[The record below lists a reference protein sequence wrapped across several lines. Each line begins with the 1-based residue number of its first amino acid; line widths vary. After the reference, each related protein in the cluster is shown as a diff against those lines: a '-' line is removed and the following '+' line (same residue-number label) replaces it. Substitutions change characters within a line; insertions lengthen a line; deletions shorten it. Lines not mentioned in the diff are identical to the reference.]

1 MDVSSLSPLGC
12 AAVEYIERG
21 FAIIPLVPG
30 EKVPIIEGGLKN
42 WSDNPQDAVDYW
54 SIRPNANIAI
64 VCGEPSGNLVAI
76 DLDCHGG
83 PDGRETLKRWEDE
96 HGELPE
102 TVSVIT
108 GSGGKHLLYRVSHS
122 FPKFENAQMGVD
134 VRAEG
139 SYVVAPP
146 SIHPNGEPYEWSV
159 SPDDMD
165 VAEADELVYQFI
177 EFVRPQRAERGE
189 GERFELPDEI
199 IEDRNTNLFRYA
211 SSLRSTG
218 RTEEEILLLVKN
230 ANERKCKPPLKE
242 SEVKKICKSVLRYE
256 QGDGLRSQQI
266 RKIAESMNDADL
278 SSVFDRA
285 EEPAPKMKD
294 ETVEKVQNILLSLK
308 EVRRGIKLNVFD
320 GRLHV
325 LERCVPNVPW
335 KGPHVLDAGESTKLR
350 TVLER
355 DYGTRKKANYEDALL
370 AFGATEGQ
378 QYDPMAEVLSTLPLV
393 RWADERTAGCTMAP
407 IEISEDGG
415 STWSPALA
423 KVGSLT
429 AEYLGVEPTSYANE
443 VEKLMFRQLV
453 ARAKH
458 PGCKADQMMVLVGKQ
473 GTGKSTFVSLLSL
486 DKSLFLEGF
495 SDFNVEDLKRISGK
509 LVVEIPE
516 LDGFTGKDKN
526 RIKSII
532 TQTTDNYRESYAKN
546 PIEHPRTAL
555 FFGTTNDGTFLNDST
570 GARRYLLIEAKA
582 DMMGANPG
590 LFDGTA
596 ERDIRQ
602 AWAETIAL
610 YDLWGEERFL
620 RSLVLPK
627 DVAQESLAVQERYTE
642 EDQLRERVI
651 SWAESLSTEVERI
664 NVRMAIDN
672 CLEFNSWQA
681 ANMPKW
687 MQRAIAAALD
697 DAPSWSKQEGKQ
709 RCGRYGISRVWDR
722 VGSTKMLPNT

>member
-1 MDVSSLSPLGC
+1 MD
-12 AAVEYIERG
+12 YINCG
-21 FAIIPLVPG
+21 FAIIPLAPG
-30 EKVPIIEGGLKN
+30 EKVPAIQGGLTN
-42 WSDNPQDAVDYW
+42 WSDNPQDAMSYW
-54 SIRPNANIAI
+54 SIRPRANIAI

-83 PDGRETLKRWEDE
+83 PDGRETLRAWEAE
-96 HGELPE
+96 HGKLPE

-108 GSGGKHLLYRVSHS
+108 GSGGKHLLYRVNRS
-122 FPKFENAQMGVD
+122 FKKFENPQIGVD
-134 VRAEG
+134 IRAEG

-146 SIHPNGEPYEWSV
+146 SIHPNGEAYEWSV

-165 VAEADELVYQFI
+165 VAEANELVYQFI
-177 EFVRPQRAERGE
+177 EYARPVKASDGGHEKYD
-189 GERFELPDEI
+189 LPETIDQ
-199 IEDRNTNLFRYA
+199 DRNKELFSYA

-218 RTEEEILLLVKN
+218 RGEEEIRLLVHH
-230 ANERKCKPPLKE
+230 ANDTRCKPPLGKV
-242 SEVKKICKSVLRYE
+242 EVDKICKSVLRYE
-256 QGDGLRSQQI
+256 RGDGLRSRQI
-266 RKIAESMNDADL
+266 RKIAETLGESDL
-278 SSVFDRA
+278 VSVFERHD
-285 EEPAPKMKD
+285 EPAPKMKD
-294 ETVEKVQNILLSLK
+294 ETVEKVQNVLLSLR
-308 EVRRGIKLNVFD
+308 EVRHGLKLNVFD

-325 LERCVPNVPW
+325 LDKCVPNVPW
-335 KGPHVLDAGESTKLR
+335 KGPHVLEAGESTKLR

-355 DYGTRKKANYEDALL
+355 DYGIRKKSNYEDALL

-378 QYDPMAEVLSTLPLV
+378 QYDPMAEILSTLPMV
-393 RWADERTAGCTMAP
+393 RWADERTAGCSLAP

-415 STWSPALA
+415 ATWTPSLA
-423 KVGSLT
+423 KVGTLT

-458 PGCKADQMMVLVGKQ
+458 PGCKADQMIVLVGKQ
-473 GTGKSTFVSLLSL
+473 GTGKSTFVSLLAL
-486 DKSLFLEGF
+486 DRTLFLEGF

-546 PIEHPRTAL
+546 PVEHPRTAL
-555 FFGTTNDGTFLNDST
+555 FFGTTNDGTFLNDNT
-570 GARRYLLIEAKA
+570 GARRYLLIESKS
-582 DMMGANPG
+582 DMLGANPG

-596 ERDIRQ
+596 EREIRQ
-602 AWAETIAL
+602 TWAETIAL
-610 YDLWGEERFL
+610 YELWGEERFL

-627 DVAQESLAVQERYTE
+627 EVADESFAVQERYTE
-642 EDQLRERVI
+642 EDQLREMVI
-651 SWAESLSTEVERI
+651 SWAESLSPDIERI
-664 NVRMAIDN
+664 NVRMAVDQ

-681 ANMPKW
+681 ASMAKW
-687 MQRAIAAALD
+687 MQRAIASALD

-722 VGSTKMLPNT
+722 ISSG

>member
-1 MDVSSLSPLGC
+1 MDVSGLSPLGR
-12 AAVEYIERG
+12 AAVEHIERG

-30 EKVPIIEGGLKN
+30 EKVPIIDGGLKN
-42 WSDNPQDAVDYW
+42 WSDNPQDAIDYW
-54 SIRPNANIAI
+54 SVRPDANIAI

-83 PDGRETLKRWEDE
+83 PDGRETLRRWEE
-96 HGELPE
+96 GHGRLPE

-108 GSGGKHLLYRVSHS
+108 GSGGKHLLYRVSES
-122 FPKFENAQMGVD
+122 FPKFENAQLGVD

-139 SYVVAPP
+139 SYIVAPP

-165 VAEADELVYQFI
+165 VAEANDLVYEFI
-177 EFVRPQRAERGE
+177 KFARPTKADGAER
-189 GERFELPDEI
+189 ERFELPDEI
-199 IEDRNTNLFRYA
+199 SKDRNSTLFSYA

-218 RTEEEILLLVKN
+218 RGEEEIRVLVHH
-230 ANERKCKPPLKE
+230 ANETRCRPPLGKA
-242 SEVKKICKSVLRYE
+242 EVDKLCKSALRYE
-256 QGDGLRSQQI
+256 RGDGLRSQQV
-266 RKIAESMNDADL
+266 RKISETLDESEL
-278 SSVFDRA
+278 RSVFARP
-285 EEPAPKMKD
+285 EEPATKMKD
-294 ETVEKVQNILLSLK
+294 ETVEKVQNVLLSLR
-308 EVRRGIKLNVFD
+308 EVRRCLKLNVFD

-325 LERCVPNVPW
+325 LGPCVPNVTW
-335 KGPHVLDAGESTKLR
+335 RGPHVLEAGESAKLK

-355 DYGTRKKANYEDALL
+355 DYGIRRKANYEDALL

-378 QYDPMAEVLSTLPLV
+378 QYDPMAEILSTLPMV
-393 RWADERTAGCTMAP
+393 RWADERTAGCSLAP
-407 IEISEDGG
+407 IEVSEDGG
-415 STWSPALA
+415 ETWSPSLA
-423 KVGSLT
+423 KVGTLT
-429 AEYLGVEPTSYANE
+429 SEYLGVEPTSYANE

-473 GTGKSTFVSLLSL
+473 GTGKSTFVSLLAL
-486 DKSLFLEGF
+486 DRSLFLEGF
-495 SDFNVEDLKRISGK
+495 SDFSVEDLKRISGK

-555 FFGTTNDGTFLNDST
+555 FFGTTNDGTFLNDTT
-570 GARRYLLIEAKA
+570 GARRYLLIESRA
-582 DMMGANPG
+582 DMLGAHPG

-602 AWAETIAL
+602 AWAETLAL
-610 YDLWGEERFL
+610 YELWGEERFL
-620 RSLVLPK
+620 RSLTLPK
-627 DVAQESLAVQERYTE
+627 EVAEESMQVQEKYTE
-642 EDQLRERVI
+642 EDQLREMI
-651 SWAESLSTEVERI
+651 MSWAATLPEDVRRI
-664 NVRMAIDN
+664 NVRMAIDQ
-672 CLEFNSWQA
+672 CLQFTSWQA

-687 MQRAIAAALD
+687 MQRTISSALD
-697 DAPSWSKQEGKQ
+697 DCDGWEKQDGKK
-709 RCGRYGISRVWDR
+709 RCGKYGIAHVWDR
-722 VGSTKMLPNT
+722 AVLP

>member
-1 MDVSSLSPLGC
+1 MD
-12 AAVEYIERG
+12 YINRG
-21 FAIIPLVPG
+21 FAIIPLAPG
-30 EKVPIIEGGLKN
+30 EKVPAIQGGLTN
-42 WSDNPQDAVDYW
+42 WSDNPQDAISYW
-54 SIRPNANIAI
+54 SIRPRANIAI

-83 PDGRETLKRWEDE
+83 PDGRETLREWEAE

-108 GSGGKHLLYRVSHS
+108 GSGGKHLLYRVNRS
-122 FPKFENAQMGVD
+122 FRKFENPQIGVD
-134 VRAEG
+134 IRAEG

-146 SIHPNGEPYEWSV
+146 SIHPNGEAYEWSV

-165 VAEADELVYQFI
+165 VAEANDLVYQFI
-177 EFVRPQRAERGE
+177 EFARPVKASD
-189 GERFELPDEI
+189 GEREKYDLPEA
-199 IEDRNTNLFRYA
+199 IERDRNKELFSYA

-218 RTEEEILLLVKN
+218 RGEEEIRLLVHH
-230 ANERKCKPPLKE
+230 ANDTRCKPPLGKA
-242 SEVKKICKSVLRYE
+242 EVDKICKSVLRYE
-256 QGDGLRSQQI
+256 RGDGLRSRQI
-266 RKIAESMNDADL
+266 RKIAETLGESDL
-278 SSVFDRA
+278 VSVFERHD
-285 EEPAPKMKD
+285 EPAPKMKD
-294 ETVEKVQNILLSLK
+294 ETVEKVQNVLLSLR
-308 EVRRGIKLNVFD
+308 EVRHGLKLNVFD

-325 LERCVPNVPW
+325 LDKCVPNVPW
-335 KGPHVLDAGESTKLR
+335 KGPHVLEAGESTKLR

-355 DYGTRKKANYEDALL
+355 DYGIRKKSNYEDALL

-378 QYDPMAEVLSTLPLV
+378 QYDPMAEILSTLPMV
-393 RWADERTAGCTMAP
+393 RWTDERTAGCSLAP

-415 STWSPALA
+415 TTWTPSLA
-423 KVGSLT
+423 KVGTLT

-458 PGCKADQMMVLVGKQ
+458 PGCKADQMIVLVGKQ
-473 GTGKSTFVSLLSL
+473 GTGKSTFVSLLAL
-486 DKSLFLEGF
+486 DRSLFLEGF

-546 PIEHPRTAL
+546 PVEHPRTAL
-555 FFGTTNDGTFLNDST
+555 FFGTTNDGTFLNDNT
-570 GARRYLLIEAKA
+570 GARRYLLVESKS
-582 DMMGANPG
+582 DMLGANPG

-596 ERDIRQ
+596 EREIRQ

-610 YDLWGEERFL
+610 YELWGEERFL

-627 DVAQESLAVQERYTE
+627 EVADESFAVQERYTE
-642 EDQLRERVI
+642 EDQLREMVI
-651 SWAESLSTEVERI
+651 SWAESLSPDIERI
-664 NVRMAIDN
+664 NVRMAVDQ

-681 ANMPKW
+681 ASMAKW
-687 MQRAIAAALD
+687 MQRAIASALD

-722 VGSTKMLPNT
+722 VSSG

>member
-1 MDVSSLSPLGC
+1 MD
-12 AAVEYIERG
+12 YINRG
-21 FAIIPLVPG
+21 FAIIPLAPG
-30 EKVPIIEGGLKN
+30 EKVPAIQGGLTN
-42 WSDNPQDAVDYW
+42 WSDNPQDAMSYW
-54 SIRPNANIAI
+54 SIRPRANIAI

-83 PDGRETLKRWEDE
+83 PDGRETLRAWEAE
-96 HGELPE
+96 HGKLPE

-108 GSGGKHLLYRVSHS
+108 GSGGKHLLYRVNRS
-122 FPKFENAQMGVD
+122 FKKFENPQIGVD
-134 VRAEG
+134 IRAEG

-146 SIHPNGEPYEWSV
+146 SIHPNGEAYEWSV

-165 VAEADELVYQFI
+165 VAEANELVYQFI
-177 EFVRPQRAERGE
+177 EYAMPVKTSDGGHEKYD
-189 GERFELPDEI
+189 LPETIDR
-199 IEDRNTNLFRYA
+199 DRNKELFSYA

-218 RTEEEILLLVKN
+218 RGEEEIRLLVHH
-230 ANERKCKPPLKE
+230 ANDTRCKPPLGKA
-242 SEVKKICKSVLRYE
+242 EVDKICKSVLRYE
-256 QGDGLRSQQI
+256 RGDGLRSRQI
-266 RKIAESMNDADL
+266 RKIAETLGESDL
-278 SSVFDRA
+278 VSVFERHD
-285 EEPAPKMKD
+285 EPAPKMKD
-294 ETVEKVQNILLSLK
+294 ETVEKVQNVLLSLR
-308 EVRRGIKLNVFD
+308 EVRHGLKLNVFD

-325 LERCVPNVPW
+325 LDKCVPNVPW
-335 KGPHVLDAGESTKLR
+335 KGPHVLEAGESTKLR

-355 DYGTRKKANYEDALL
+355 DYGIRKKSNYEDALL

-378 QYDPMAEVLSTLPLV
+378 QYDPMAEILSTLPMV
-393 RWADERTAGCTMAP
+393 RWADERTAGCSLAP

-415 STWSPALA
+415 ATWTPSLA
-423 KVGSLT
+423 KVGTLT

-458 PGCKADQMMVLVGKQ
+458 PGCKADQMIVLVGKQ
-473 GTGKSTFVSLLSL
+473 GTGKSTFVSLLAL
-486 DKSLFLEGF
+486 DRTLFLEGF

-546 PIEHPRTAL
+546 PVEHPRTAL
-555 FFGTTNDGTFLNDST
+555 FFGTTNDGTFLNDNT
-570 GARRYLLIEAKA
+570 GARRYLLIESKS
-582 DMMGANPG
+582 DMLGANPG
-590 LFDGTA
+590 LFDGAA
-596 ERDIRQ
+596 EREIRQ

-610 YDLWGEERFL
+610 YELWGEERFL

-627 DVAQESLAVQERYTE
+627 EVADESFAVQERYTE
-642 EDQLRERVI
+642 EDQLREMVI
-651 SWAESLSTEVERI
+651 SWAESLSPDIERI
-664 NVRMAIDN
+664 NVRMAIDQ

-681 ANMPKW
+681 ASMAKW
-687 MQRAIAAALD
+687 MQRAIASALD

-722 VGSTKMLPNT
+722 ISSG

>member
-1 MDVSSLSPLGC
+1 MDTSGLSPLGR
-12 AAVEYIERG
+12 AAVEYAKRG

-30 EKVPIIEGGLKN
+30 GKVPAIEGGLNN
-42 WSDNPQDAVDYW
+42 WSDNPDDAAKYW
-54 SIRPNANIAI
+54 AARPNANIAV
-64 VCGEPSGNLVAI
+64 VCGSPSGNVIAI

-83 PDGRETLKRWEDE
+83 PDGRETLKAWEAE

-108 GSGGKHLLYRVSHS
+108 GSGGKHLLYRVKGS
-122 FPKFENAQMGVD
+122 FAKFENAQMGVD

-139 SYVVAPP
+139 SYIVAPP

-165 VAEADELVYQFI
+165 VTEANGLVYQFI
-177 EFVRPQRAERGE
+177 EHVRPDKAED
-189 GERFELPDEI
+189 GEREKFVLPDVI
-199 IEDRNTNLFRYA
+199 DKDRNKHLFSYA
-211 SSLRSTG
+211 SSLRATG
-218 RTEEEILLLVKN
+218 RGEEEIKVLVHH
-230 ANERKCKPPLKE
+230 ANETRCKPPLGKA
-242 SEVKKICKSVLRYE
+242 EVDKICKSSLRYE
-256 QGDGLRSQQI
+256 QGDGLRSRQI
-266 RKIAESMNDADL
+266 RKIAETLDDSEL

-285 EEPAPKMKD
+285 ESPASKMKD
-294 ETVEKVQNILLSLK
+294 ETVEKVQNVLLSLR
-308 EVRRGIKLNVFD
+308 EVRHGLKLNVFD

-325 LERCVPNVPW
+325 LDPCVPNVTW
-335 KGPHVLDAGESTKLR
+335 RGPHVLESGESTKLR

-355 DYGTRKKANYEDALL
+355 DYGIRKKSNYEDALL

-378 QYDPMAEVLSTLPLV
+378 QYDPMAEILSTLPMV
-393 RWADERTAGCTMAP
+393 RWADERTAGCSLAP
-407 IEISEDGG
+407 IEVSEDGG
-415 STWSPALA
+415 ETWSPSVA
-423 KVGSLT
+423 KVGTLT

-458 PGCKADQMMVLVGKQ
+458 PGCKADQMIVLVGKQ
-473 GTGKSTFVSLLSL
+473 GTGKSTFVSLLAL
-486 DKSLFLEGF
+486 DRSLFLEGF

-555 FFGTTNDGTFLNDST
+555 FFGTTNDGTFLNDNT
-570 GARRYLLIEAKA
+570 GARRYLLVESKS
-582 DMMGANPG
+582 DMLGAHPG

-610 YDLWGEERFL
+610 YELWGEERFL
-620 RSLVLPK
+620 RSLTLPR
-627 DVAQESLAVQERYTE
+627 DVADESFAVQEKYTE
-642 EDQLRERVI
+642 EDATRDSVLSWISELGPSVSRV
-651 SWAESLSTEVERI
+651 
-664 NVRMAIDN
+664 NVKMAII
-672 CLEFNSWQA
+672 EGMGFSAYQYA
-681 ANMPKW
+681 SVPKW
-687 MQRAIAAALD
+687 ISRTVTAALD
-697 DAPSWSKQEGKQ
+697 ECDGWHRMEGKAKI
-709 RCGRYGISRVWDR
+709 GRFGTSRAWERDEC
-722 VGSTKMLPNT
+722 LPNS

>member
-1 MDVSSLSPLGC
+1 MDVQDLSALGR
-12 AAVEYIERG
+12 AAVDYINRG

-30 EKVPIIEGGLKN
+30 EKVPAIQGGLTN
-42 WSDNPQDAVDYW
+42 WSDNPQDAISYW
-54 SIRPNANIAI
+54 SIRPRANIAI

-83 PDGRETLKRWEDE
+83 PDGRETLREWEAE

-108 GSGGKHLLYRVSHS
+108 GSGGKHLLYRVNRS
-122 FPKFENAQMGVD
+122 FRKFENPQIGVD
-134 VRAEG
+134 IRAEG

-146 SIHPNGEPYEWSV
+146 SIHPNGEAYEWSV

-165 VAEADELVYQFI
+165 VAEANDLVYQFI
-177 EFVRPQRAERGE
+177 EFARPVKASD
-189 GERFELPDEI
+189 GEREKYDLPEA
-199 IEDRNTNLFRYA
+199 IERDRNKELFSYA

-218 RTEEEILLLVKN
+218 RGEEEIRLLVHH
-230 ANERKCKPPLKE
+230 ANETRCKPPLGKT
-242 SEVKKICKSVLRYE
+242 EVDKICKSVLRYE
-256 QGDGLRSQQI
+256 RGDGLRSRQI
-266 RKIAESMNDADL
+266 RKIAETLGESDL
-278 SSVFDRA
+278 MSVFERHD
-285 EEPAPKMKD
+285 EPAPKMKD
-294 ETVEKVQNILLSLK
+294 ETVEKVQNVLLSLR
-308 EVRRGIKLNVFD
+308 EVRNGLKLNVFD

-325 LERCVPNVPW
+325 LDRCVPNVPW
-335 KGPHVLDAGESTKLR
+335 KGPHVLEAGESTKLR

-355 DYGTRKKANYEDALL
+355 DYGIRKKSNYEDALL

-378 QYDPMAEVLSTLPLV
+378 QYDPMAEILSTLPMV
-393 RWADERTAGCTMAP
+393 RWADERTAGCSLAP

-415 STWSPALA
+415 ATWTPSLA
-423 KVGSLT
+423 KVGTLT
-429 AEYLGVEPTSYANE
+429 AKYLGVEPTSYANE

-458 PGCKADQMMVLVGKQ
+458 PGCKADQMIVLVGKQ
-473 GTGKSTFVSLLSL
+473 GTGKSTFVSLLAL
-486 DKSLFLEGF
+486 DRSLFLEGF

-546 PIEHPRTAL
+546 PVEHPRTAL
-555 FFGTTNDGTFLNDST
+555 FFGTTNDGTFLNDNT
-570 GARRYLLIEAKA
+570 GARRYLLVESKA
-582 DMMGANPG
+582 DMLGANPG

-596 ERDIRQ
+596 EREIRQ

-610 YDLWGEERFL
+610 YELWGEERFL
-620 RSLVLPK
+620 RSLTLPK
-627 DVAQESLAVQERYTE
+627 DVAEESMQVQERYTE
-642 EDQLRERVI
+642 EDQLREMVL
-651 SWAESLSTEVERI
+651 SWVSSLPDSVERI
-664 NVRMAIDN
+664 NVRMAVDK

-687 MQRAIAAALD
+687 MQRAIAGALD
-697 DAPSWSKQEGKQ
+697 DCPGWAKQEGKQ
-709 RCGRYGISRVWDR
+709 RCPGYGISRVWDR
-722 VGSTKMLPNT
+722 EALPNK

>member
-1 MDVSSLSPLGC
+1 MDASGLSPLGR
-12 AAVEYIERG
+12 AAVEYTERG

-30 EKVPIIEGGLKN
+30 GKVPAIEGGLNN
-42 WSDNPQDAVDYW
+42 WSDNPDDAAKYW
-54 SIRPNANIAI
+54 AERPSANIAV
-64 VCGEPSGNLVAI
+64 VCGSPSHNVIAI

-83 PDGRETLKRWEDE
+83 PDGRETLKAWEAE

-108 GSGGKHLLYRVSHS
+108 GSGGKHLLYRVRES
-122 FPKFENAQMGVD
+122 FAKFENAQMGVD

-139 SYVVAPP
+139 SYIVAPP
-146 SIHPNGEPYEWSV
+146 SIHPNGEAYEWSV

-165 VAEADELVYQFI
+165 VAEADELVYRFI
-177 EFVRPQRAERGE
+177 DFVRPPKGE
-189 GERFELPDEI
+189 DGEREKFVLPDVI
-199 IEDRNTNLFRYA
+199 DKDRNKHLFSYA
-211 SSLRSTG
+211 SSLRATG
-218 RTEEEILLLVKN
+218 RGEEEIKILVHH
-230 ANERKCKPPLKE
+230 ANETRCKPPLGKA
-242 SEVKKICKSVLRYE
+242 EVDKICKSSLRYE
-256 QGDGLRSQQI
+256 RGDGLRSRQV
-266 RKIAESMNDADL
+266 RKIAERLDESEL
-278 SSVFDRA
+278 VSVFDRA
-285 EEPAPKMKD
+285 DGPASKMKD
-294 ETVEKVQNILLSLK
+294 ETVEKVQNVLLSLR
-308 EVRRGIKLNVFD
+308 EVRHGLKLNVFD

-335 KGPHVLDAGESTKLR
+335 KGPHVLESGESTKLR

-355 DYGTRKKANYEDALL
+355 DYGIRKKSNYEDALL

-378 QYDPMAEVLSTLPLV
+378 QYDPMDEILSALPMV
-393 RWADERTAGCTMAP
+393 RWADERTAGCSLAP
-407 IEISEDGG
+407 VEVSEDGG
-415 STWSPALA
+415 ETWSPSLA
-423 KVGSLT
+423 KVGTLT

-473 GTGKSTFVSLLSL
+473 GTGKSTFVSLLAL
-486 DKSLFLEGF
+486 DRSLFLEGF

-555 FFGTTNDGTFLNDST
+555 FFGTTNDGTFLNDTT
-570 GARRYLLIEAKA
+570 GARRYLLIESKA
-582 DMMGANPG
+582 DMLGANPG

-620 RSLVLPK
+620 RSLTLPK
-627 DVAQESLAVQERYTE
+627 DVAEESMQVQERYTE
-642 EDQLRERVI
+642 EDQLREMVLG
-651 SWAESLSTEVERI
+651 WASSLPDAVERI
-664 NVRMAIDN
+664 NVRMAVDK
-672 CLEFNSWQA
+672 CLQFNSWQA

-687 MQRAIAAALD
+687 MQRTIAAALD
-697 DAPSWSKQEGKQ
+697 DCPGWAKQEGKQ
-709 RCGRYGISRVWDR
+709 RCPGYGISRVWDR
-722 VGSTKMLPNT
+722 EALPKR

>member
-1 MDVSSLSPLGC
+1 MDVQDLSTLGQ
-12 AAVEYIERG
+12 AAVDYINRG
-21 FAIIPLVPG
+21 FAIIPLAPG
-30 EKVPIIEGGLKN
+30 EKVPAIQGGLTN
-42 WSDNPQDAVDYW
+42 WSDNPQDAISYW
-54 SIRPNANIAI
+54 SIRPRANIAI

-83 PDGRETLKRWEDE
+83 PDGRETLREWEAE

-108 GSGGKHLLYRVSHS
+108 GSGGKHLLYRVNRS
-122 FPKFENAQMGVD
+122 FRKFENPQIGVD
-134 VRAEG
+134 IRAEG

-146 SIHPNGEPYEWSV
+146 SIHPNGEAYEWSV

-165 VAEADELVYQFI
+165 VAEANDLVYQFI
-177 EFVRPQRAERGE
+177 EFARPVKASD
-189 GERFELPDEI
+189 GEREKYDLPEA
-199 IEDRNTNLFRYA
+199 IERDRNKELFSYA

-218 RTEEEILLLVKN
+218 RGEEEIRLLVHH
-230 ANERKCKPPLKE
+230 ANDTRCKPPLGKA
-242 SEVKKICKSVLRYE
+242 EVDKICKSVLRYE
-256 QGDGLRSQQI
+256 RGDGLRSRQI
-266 RKIAESMNDADL
+266 RKIAETLGESDL
-278 SSVFDRA
+278 VSVFERHD
-285 EEPAPKMKD
+285 EPAPKMKD
-294 ETVEKVQNILLSLK
+294 ETVEKVQNVLLSLR
-308 EVRRGIKLNVFD
+308 EVRHGLKLNVFD

-325 LERCVPNVPW
+325 LDKCVPNVPW
-335 KGPHVLDAGESTKLR
+335 KGPHVLEAGESTKLR

-355 DYGTRKKANYEDALL
+355 DYGIRKKSNYEDALL

-378 QYDPMAEVLSTLPLV
+378 QYDPMAEILSTLPMV
-393 RWADERTAGCTMAP
+393 RWTDERTAGCSLAP

-415 STWSPALA
+415 TTWTPSLA
-423 KVGSLT
+423 KVGTLT

-458 PGCKADQMMVLVGKQ
+458 PGCKADQMIVLVGKQ
-473 GTGKSTFVSLLSL
+473 GTGKSTFVSLLAL
-486 DKSLFLEGF
+486 DRSLFLEGF

-546 PIEHPRTAL
+546 PVEHPRTAL
-555 FFGTTNDGTFLNDST
+555 FFGTTNDGTFLNDNT
-570 GARRYLLIEAKA
+570 GARRYLLVESKS
-582 DMMGANPG
+582 DMLGANPG

-596 ERDIRQ
+596 EREIRQ

-610 YDLWGEERFL
+610 YELWGEERFL

-627 DVAQESLAVQERYTE
+627 EVADESFAVQERYTE
-642 EDQLRERVI
+642 EDQLREMVI
-651 SWAESLSTEVERI
+651 SWAESLSPDIERI
-664 NVRMAIDN
+664 NVRMAVDQ

-681 ANMPKW
+681 ASMAKW
-687 MQRAIAAALD
+687 MQRAIASALD

-722 VGSTKMLPNT
+722 VSSG